1 MVLSNQS
8 DLPAFFLFL
17 ASHRIGFRK
26 SCEMALAFE
35 RKKIVAYDKLELA
48 RPRLVIF
55 RDLVAPESQLA
66 KSEKRI

>member
-17 ASHRIGFRK
+17 ASHLLGFCK

-35 RKKIVAYDKLELA
+35 KKIAAYDKLELA
-48 RPRLVIF
+48 RPR
-55 RDLVAPESQLA
+55 
-66 KSEKRI
+66 